1 MICESIGQR
10 YLIVMRDEIIR
21 HRVSVDAKGVIRA
34 YSANKMEMKMHLK
47 IITVLAVPMLAA
59 IAAQAA
65 AASDHRH
72 TRMKERA
79 VVCEQLRKSNA
90 YATPGHI
97 VAQPDWSSYAN
108 GAMAS
113 GIAGH

>member
-1 MICESIGQR
+1 
-10 YLIVMRDEIIR
+10 
-21 HRVSVDAKGVIRA
+21 VSVDAKGKIRA
-34 YSANKMEMKMHLK
+34 YSANKMEMKMHPK

-79 VVCEQLRKSNA
+79 MVCEQLRKSNA
-90 YATPGHI
+90 YATPGDI
-97 VAQPDWSSYAN
+97 VAQPDWSNYAN